1 MDLDGSACLR
11 DGAVLF
17 AGYSPYPLAD
27 WSETWRERKPGDLRK
42 RLDAIVRAAAPLVA
56 QRVEQ
61 GELAE
66 QIRRREQE
74 AQWQRHLEERERQRR
89 EQARQDARD
98 ELLQIIT
105 SWGEAQRIHSF
116 FAAAMAQ
123 ARQRNDDARDVLL
136 ERLDSA
142 RSLIGEPD
150 PLAALLDWKTPEER

>member
-1 MDLDGSACLR
+1 
-11 DGAVLF
+11 
-17 AGYSPYPLAD
+17 LA
-27 WSETWRERKPGDLRK
+27 
-42 RLDAIVRAAAPLVA
+42 
-56 QRVEQ
+56 
-61 GELAE
+61 
-66 QIRRREQE
+66 
-74 AQWQRHLEERERQRR
+74 ERERQRL

-136 ERLDSA
+136 ERLDRA

-150 PLAALLDWKTPEER
+150 PLAALLGWKTPEER